1 MDPAELADQGQGD
14 GQENGDAKSPDLAEH
29 EITIDGKKTKVTLAE
44 LKRGYGHMKVAT
56 QRLQEAA
63 TIRKQNE
70 QFSGI
75 FEQIRTN
82 PENFWELGT
91 ALGLDTKTMAAKIV
105 LDEMRRE
112 SMSPEQRELEELR
125 NQKNQWESERQRE
138 QRERQ
143 EREAAESEVANLQQT
158 GESYATFFESKGISP
173 TLEFQERM
181 LTYLV
186 SSFDSPQGPMTMEQ
200 AFERAQ
206 KWEQKQKSSRWQNL
220 TDAEIA
226 QLPPEIRSR
235 FRKADVAGMRR
246 PGTTQR
252 APAQPPQSPVVSDKP
267 ASVSETFDSIRA
279 QLMKGNKR

>member
-1 MDPAELADQGQGD
+1 LDQDAGEQ
-14 GQENGDAKSPDLAEH
+14 GQENGEAKSPDLEEH
-29 EITIDGKKTKVTLAE
+29 EITIDGKKTKVSLAE

-75 FEQIRTN
+75 FDSIRTN

-158 GESYATFFESKGISP
+158 GESYASFFESKGVQP

-186 SSFDSPQGPMTMEQ
+186 SSFDGPNGPLTMEQ